1 LDAPGSANIAAVPG
15 TMTLLDVR
23 LYRIRPGR
31 RDEFHTLVRDET
43 IPLARR
49 HGHLV
54 VDFGPS
60 WHDEETYYLIRAFP
74 DDQARR
80 LALDDLY
87 GSEEWLLDYDRRVM
101 AFIESYQTAVIP
113 TTSDVVDALVAAA
126 ESF

>member
-1 LDAPGSANIAAVPG
+1 
-15 TMTLLDVR
+15 MTLLDVR

-54 VDFGPS
+54 VDSGPS